1 MSDLTEI
8 LKMQWE
14 AYPNAQKTMNEGIA
28 SDIALQ
34 NARRAQQ
41 ERMDLKALYAQQPNP
56 SFQAVGAI
64 DPAFAIVQQQA
75 QMQLNKD
82 QIENKYKETQTGEI
96 EAKRKE
102 EIEKLRIGEAVAVV
116 NQYDQ
121 DIESGMPEPQAL
133 AKYNDAS
140 GQALSMLKQGG
151 MIPPDFPAFDP
162 KVMNPEAVRLA
173 GEGRGFYTEKVKRR
187 QEYEKNLQGALGTYA
202 AGFPPQKSVK
212 NEITREW
219 ETPPSPPTQGL
230 TNATPT
236 RELQVAPGAVDPIK
250 GYARV
255 ANDPSFPEELR
266 AFAAEKAQTLMPKIN
281 APKLPMTAEQER
293 NLMVKQAAEK
303 EGAITTAK
311 QQAEDAAAWK
321 QTFSAFKDMPPITT
335 QYDEK
340 GAKISEGID
349 DVINKSFDSQL
360 DVMKAQLMSKIGQH
374 TDASVAEAKLKTI
387 FAGLLSTVKTMPG
400 SQSNV
405 ELQQRQ
411 AQVGAILDD
420 PTASRESKREAF
432 HAYLDAVQR
441 QIINRLPYSENEIDD
456 LVVKGIMSETAAAK
470 YDKALAAHTKGM
482 R

>member
-14 AYPNAQKTMNEGIA
+14 AYPNALKTGQEAQSNA
-28 SDIALQ
+28 IALD

-41 ERMDLKALYAQQPNP
+41 ERMDLKALYAQQANP

-64 DPAFAIVQQQA
+64 DPSFAIEQQKA
-75 QMQLNKD
+75 QMQLYKD

-96 EAKRKE
+96 EAKRNE

-121 DIESGMPEPQAL
+121 DIASGMPEPQAR
-133 AKYNDAS
+133 AKYNAAS
-140 GQALSMLKQGG
+140 GQALSMLKQRG

-162 KVMNPEAVRLA
+162 NVMNPEAVRLA
-173 GEGRGFYTEKVKRR
+173 GEGRGFYTEKAKQR
-187 QEYEKNLQGALGTYA
+187 QEYGKNRAGAEGTYG
-202 AGFPPQKSVK
+202 AGVGPLKPQFNDVTQDWEYPPA
-212 NEITREW
+212 
-219 ETPPSPPTQGL
+219 PGL
-230 TNATPT
+230 TNAPAPA
-236 RELQVAPGAVDPIK
+236 RELQVQPGTVDPME

-255 ANDPSFPEELR
+255 ANDPSIPENVR
-266 AFAAEKAQTLMPKIN
+266 AFAAEQAQTLMPKIN
-281 APKLPMTAEQER
+281 PSQEALTPEQKRGIKVEQ
-293 NLMVKQAAEK
+293 KGEISGAEK
-303 EGAITTAK
+303 AAVLA
-311 QQAEDAAAWK
+311 AEDAAAWK
-321 QTFSAFKDMPPITT
+321 QTFSAFKDMAPIST

-349 DVINKSFDSQL
+349 DIISKSYNSKL
-360 DVMKAQLMSKIGQH
+360 DVRKANIASEFGQH
-374 TDASVAEAKLKTI
+374 TDASVAEAKLKTV
-387 FAGLLSTVKTMPG
+387 FASLLSTVKTMPG

-420 PTASRESKREAF
+420 PTSSRESKREAF
-432 HAYLDAVQR
+432 HSYLDVVQR
-441 QIINRLPYSENEIDD
+441 QLINRLPYSESEIDD
-456 LVVKGIMSETAAAK
+456 LVTKGIMSDTAAAK
-470 YDKALAAHTKGM
+470 YDKALAVHNKGM

>member
-1 MSDLTEI
+1 
-8 LKMQWE
+8 MQWE
-14 AYPNAQKTMNEGIA
+14 AYPNALKTGQEAQANA
-28 SDIALQ
+28 IALQ

-41 ERMDLKALYAQQPNP
+41 ERMDLKALYAQKANP

-64 DPAFAIVQQQA
+64 DPAFAIEQQKA
-75 QMQLNKD
+75 QMQLYKD

-102 EIEKLRIGEAVAVV
+102 EIEKLRIGEAVAIV

-121 DIESGMPEPQAL
+121 DKASGMPEPQAR

-140 GQALSMLKQGG
+140 GRALSMLKQRG

-162 KVMNPEAVRLA
+162 DVMTPEAVRLA
-173 GEGRGFYTEKVKRR
+173 GEGRNFYTEKAKQR
-187 QEYEKNLQGALGTYA
+187 QEYQKSLQGTLGTYE
-202 AGFPPQKSVK
+202 AGLGPQKPIW
-212 NEITREW
+212 NEQLQKW
-219 ETPPSPPTQGL
+219 ETLPSLPTQGL

-236 RELQVAPGAVDPIK
+236 RELQVAPGAVDPME

-255 ANDPSFPEELR
+255 ANDPSVPEELR
-266 AFAAEKAQTLMPKIN
+266 AIAAEKAQSLMPKIN
-281 APKLPMTAEQER
+281 APQATSEQNLER
-293 NLMVKQAAEK
+293 IAQQKANVAGAEK
-303 EGAITTAK
+303 AAVLS
-311 QQAEDAAAWK
+311 AEDAAAWK

-349 DVINKSFDSQL
+349 DVINKSFNSKL
-360 DVMKAQLMSKIGQH
+360 DVRKAELASEFGQH

-387 FAGLLSTVKTMPG
+387 FAGLLATVKTMPG

-420 PTASRESKREAF
+420 PTSSRESKREAF
-432 HAYLDAVQR
+432 HSYLDAVQR
-441 QIINRLPYSENEIDD
+441 QIINRLPYSESEIDD
-456 LVVKGIMSETAAAK
+456 LVTKGIMSETAAAK

-482 R
+482 Q

>member
-14 AYPNAQKTMNEGIA
+14 AYPNALKTGQEAQA
-28 SDIALQ
+28 SAIALG

-41 ERMDLKALYAQQPNP
+41 ERMDLKALYAQQANP

-64 DPAFAIVQQQA
+64 DPAFAIEQQKA
-75 QMQLNKD
+75 QMQLYKD

-121 DIESGMPEPQAL
+121 DKASGMPEPQAL
-133 AKYNDAS
+133 AKYNAAS
-140 GQALSMLKQGG
+140 GQALSMLKQRG

-173 GEGRGFYTEKVKRR
+173 GEGRGFYTEKVKQR
-187 QEYEKNLQGALGTYA
+187 QEYGKNRAGAEGTYA
-202 AGFPPQKSVK
+202 AGLGPQKPIW
-212 NEITREW
+212 NEQLQKW
-219 ETPPSPPTQGL
+219 EIPPSSPTQGL
-230 TNATPT
+230 TNAAPT
-236 RELQVAPGAVDPIK
+236 RELQVAPGAVDPME

-255 ANDPSFPEELR
+255 ANDPSVPEELR
-266 AFAAEKAQTLMPKIN
+266 AIAAEKAQSLMPKIN
-281 APKLPMTAEQER
+281 APQATSEQNLERIAQQKADVERAVKTAT
-293 NLMVKQAAEK
+293 LS
-303 EGAITTAK
+303 
-311 QQAEDAAAWK
+311 AEDAAAWK

-360 DVMKAQLMSKIGQH
+360 DVMKAQVASKIGQH

-482 R
+482 Q